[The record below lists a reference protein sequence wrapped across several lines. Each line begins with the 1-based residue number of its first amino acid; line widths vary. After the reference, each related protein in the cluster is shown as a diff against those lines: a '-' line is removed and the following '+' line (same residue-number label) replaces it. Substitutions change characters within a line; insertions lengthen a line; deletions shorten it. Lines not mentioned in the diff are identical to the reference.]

1 MARSNEGEWGSGALR
16 VYPASTPREVLP
28 SPAQARL
35 VARVSPRFPQSFG
48 AYALLKPLGQ
58 GAMGDVHLARPFN
71 ARRGIP
77 TPVVIKRLHGEL
89 ASNEDFVRR
98 FEHEANVAVSVDSPH
113 VAKVYDVGQVGETLY
128 IAMEYVAGWPLSKFL
143 ESVIESGRHAPI
155 SAIADLIAGALSGLD
170 ALHTARDLKTG
181 QPLGVIHR
189 DISPKNLMVGEDGQ
203 MRLIDLGLGK
213 SNLQDWKTRT
223 GMVMGSVGYMP
234 PEQVTADRVDQRA
247 DLYAIGVVLWE
258 LLSLRNYIKRGPLPL
273 MLQASVQPVYEPPS
287 LHRPDAPKALDK
299 LLEKALAYDPA
310 NRFQSAREFLDALR
324 AIVPERRSSG
334 GMASLIDDL
343 FARVLPERKSEVS
356 ALLAL
361 PLPEAEDGP
370 EQDRTVVFVHAP
382 NIAPLTP
389 EDFAPAPQIVPIA
402 GTSPHARPRHDLR
415 PPMPM
420 PMPEPHP
427 SYASALP
434 PSAIPPAR
442 SGVSLGTL
450 LIAVTSAL
458 LLGAAGTWLM
468 THAESPPVDVPPIE
482 LPRSQP
488 QPHPGTGTPA
498 AVTAQPVPSAQ
509 AAHAAIA
516 EDPEPPPP
524 TAPGHDS
531 TPARTKRRTPG
542 TKRTEPI
549 AEAEPP
555 TKAPP
560 AAAPAP
566 SLDST
571 ADRVKKLSE
580 RLSKRVQALSARF
593 AKGTEED
600 KKLQQLLVKI
610 TMSQNAEG
618 ERALQQLEGYDAELR
633 RLENE

>member
-1 MARSNEGEWGSGALR
+1 M
-16 VYPASTPREVLP
+16 
-28 SPAQARL
+28 
-35 VARVSPRFPQSFG
+35 SPRFPQSFG

-58 GAMGDVHLARPFN
+58 GAMGDVLLARPFN

-98 FEHEANVAVSVDSPH
+98 FQHEANVAVSVDSPH

-170 ALHTARDLKTG
+170 ALHTARDLETG

-234 PEQVTADRVDQRA
+234 PEQVTADHVDQRA

-258 LLSLRNYIKRGPLPL
+258 LLSLRNYIKRGPLPQ

-287 LHRPDAPKALDK
+287 LHRPDAPRALDK

-310 NRFQSAREFLDALR
+310 DRFQSAREFLDALR
-324 AIVPERRSSG
+324 AIVPARRSTG

-343 FARVLPERKSEVS
+343 FARILPERKSEVS

-361 PLPEAEDGP
+361 PLPESEDGP

-382 NIAPLTP
+382 DVAPLTP
-389 EDFAPAPQIVPIA
+389 EDFAPAPQIVPFE
-402 GTSPHARPRHDLR
+402 GTSTHVRPRHGLR
-415 PPMPM
+415 PPMPTPMSMPMPM

-442 SGVSLGTL
+442 SGVSLWTL
-450 LIAVTSAL
+450 LIAVTGAL

-468 THAESPPVDVPPIE
+468 THAESEPVEVPPAE
-482 LPRSQP
+482 VVRRSP
-488 QPHPGTGTPA
+488 APPFSRPDAPG
-498 AVTAQPVPSAQ
+498 AVSAQPVPSAQ
-509 AAHAAIA
+509 PAHAAIA
-516 EDPEPPPP
+516 EDPEPPAP
-524 TAPGHDS
+524 TAPTTPSLDP

-549 AEAEPP
+549 VESEPS

-560 AAAPAP
+560 AGAPTP

-571 ADRVKKLSE
+571 ADRVKRLSE

-600 KKLQQLLVKI
+600 KRLQQLLVKI

-618 ERALQQLEGYDAELR
+618 ERAIQQLEGYDAELK